1 MDRNKHL
8 QRGIRLEAF
17 TIGWNVLEGC
27 IAVGAGIV
35 AGSIALTAFGFDSF
49 IETTSGIVLLLHLR
63 DQAREQSE
71 NAREAAE
78 RRATMIAG
86 ALLMILAV
94 VVGFESV
101 RRLAGFGSEA
111 KESTLGLILTGVSLV
126 VMPILAWAKLK
137 TAAALKSRALRA
149 DGFETIT
156 CAWLSATTL
165 GGLALNAAFGWH
177 WADPAAALVLVPLI
191 FREGLESWRGECHC
205 AGDH

>member
-1 MDRNKHL
+1 M
-8 QRGIRLEAF
+8 
-17 TIGWNVLEGC
+17 LEGC

-78 RRATMIAG
+78 QRATMIAG
-86 ALLMILAV
+86 ALLMLLAV

-101 RRLAGFGSEA
+101 RRLAGFGSKAE
-111 KESTLGLILTGVSLV
+111 ESTIGLILTGISLV

-137 TAAALKSRALRA
+137 TATALNSRALRA

-165 GGLALNAAFGWH
+165 GGLALNSAFGWH
-177 WADPAAALVLVPLI
+177 WADPVAALVLMPLI
-191 FREGLESWRGECHC
+191 FREGLESWRGECQC
-205 AGDH
+205 ADEH